1 MMFSKYKV
9 GALCA
14 ILLTGGAHASD
25 TGSINKIKTGILPT
39 GGFFS
44 IYEAACPQ
52 NTAVSIASTD
62 RRQRW
67 CVQSDGQL
75 RCFGAASEA
84 TRYACSGVLLAD
96 STDDSGRV
104 LTQ

>member
-1 MMFSKYKV
+1 MFSKYKV

-14 ILLTGGAHASD
+14 ILLAGTVHASD
-25 TGSINKIKTGILPT
+25 TAQINKVKTGILPT

-52 NTAVSIASTD
+52 DASVSIASTD

-96 STDDSGRV
+96 NNGDSAR
-104 LTQ
+104 LIAQ

>member
-1 MMFSKYKV
+1 MFSKYKI

-14 ILLTGGAHASD
+14 ILLTGAAHASD
-25 TGSINKIKTGILPT
+25 TGSINKVKTGILPT

-52 NTAVSIASTD
+52 DAAVSIASTD

-75 RCFGAASEA
+75 RCFGAAKEA

-96 STDDSGRV
+96 SNGDSARV
-104 LTQ
+104 VAQ

>member
-1 MMFSKYKV
+1 MVSKYKV

-14 ILLTGGAHASD
+14 ILLTGAAHASD
-25 TGSINKIKTGILPT
+25 NGSINKVKTGILPT

-44 IYEAACPQ
+44 IYEASCPQ
-52 NTAVSIASTD
+52 DAAVSIASTD

-67 CVQSDGQL
+67 CVQADGQL

-84 TRYACSGVLLAD
+84 TRYACANMLLAD
-96 STDDSGRV
+96 TADDSGRAIV
-104 LTQ
+104 Q